1 MANVCF
7 TCGWIIELAVNRVR
21 GALVESF
28 VLGILFSAVL
38 TLAPAVLAVGL
49 VAILMILRLFGIGL
63 SHVPPAK
70 PEA

>member
-21 GALVESF
+21 GALVESLGPISF

-63 SHVPPAK
+63 N
-70 PEA
+70 

>member
-63 SHVPPAK
+63 N
-70 PEA
+70 